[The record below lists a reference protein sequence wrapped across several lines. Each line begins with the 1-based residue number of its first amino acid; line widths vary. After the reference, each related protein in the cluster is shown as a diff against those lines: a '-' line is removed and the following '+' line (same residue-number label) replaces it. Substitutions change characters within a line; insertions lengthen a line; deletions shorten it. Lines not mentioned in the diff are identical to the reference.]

1 MKGRGVLI
9 AALLTLLSL
18 APVQAVSKPLVSLT
32 SLAPTVSTNFSGG
45 DEVSQLLTSPSA
57 IFLLGT
63 IETTSSPL
71 VTSTTLGGSDGFIVA
86 LNPGG
91 GRIWDLRIGTSG
103 DDVATAG
110 CTDSSGNIWIAG
122 SSAIAASAA
131 SAAGGAT
138 ALNRLTIWEVSPT
151 GVLLNTF
158 TKDLTEVD
166 VPTSIMVKGANFII
180 QGISDKVGF
189 PTFAASL
196 TPLGKIGTLKALS
209 RAPAPAPQIFTVTSS
224 AYLWQG
230 FVAKRAIKGV
240 KGISLHPSTDLLL
253 KLSLKDKSVKGAY
266 SLTGT
271 PIAMQYQSGLGV
283 IVLSQG
289 DGSYFLTILHTK

>member
-18 APVQAVSKPLVSLT
+18 APVQAVTKPLISLT
-32 SLAPTVSTNFSGG
+32 SLVPTVSTNFSGG
-45 DEVSQLLTSPSA
+45 DEVSQLLTSPSV

-63 IETTSSPL
+63 IETISSPL
-71 VTSTTLGGSDGFIVA
+71 VTSTTLGGSDGFIAA

-122 SSAIAASAA
+122 SSAIAT
-131 SAAGGAT
+131 SAAGGAV

-151 GVLLNTF
+151 GLLLNTF

-166 VPTSIMVKGANFII
+166 IPTSIIVKGANFII
-180 QGISDKVGF
+180 QGISNKVGF

-196 TPLGKIGTLKALS
+196 TPLGKIGSLKALT
-209 RAPAPAPQIFTVTSS
+209 RAPTPAPQIFTVTSS

-230 FVAKRAIKGV
+230 FVAKRAIKEV

-289 DGSYFLTILHTK
+289 NSSYFLTILHTK

>member
-18 APVQAVSKPLVSLT
+18 APVQAVTKPLISLT

-71 VTSTTLGGSDGFIVA
+71 VTSTTLGGSDGFIAA

-122 SSAIAASAA
+122 SSAIAT
-131 SAAGGAT
+131 SAAGGAV

-151 GVLLNTF
+151 GLLLNTF

-166 VPTSIMVKGANFII
+166 IPTSIIVKGANFII
-180 QGISDKVGF
+180 QGISNKVGF

-196 TPLGKIGTLKALS
+196 TPLGKIGSLKALT

-230 FVAKRAIKGV
+230 FVAKRAIKEV

-289 DGSYFLTILHTK
+289 NSSYFLTILHTK

>member
-18 APVQAVSKPLVSLT
+18 APVQAVTKPLISLT
-32 SLAPTVSTNFSGG
+32 SLVPTVSTNFSGG
-45 DEVSQLLTSPSA
+45 DEVSQLLTSPSV

-63 IETTSSPL
+63 IETISSPL
-71 VTSTTLGGSDGFIVA
+71 VTSTTLGGSDGFIAA
-86 LNPGG
+86 LNSGG

-122 SSAIAASAA
+122 SSAIAT
-131 SAAGGAT
+131 SAAGGAV

-158 TKDLTEVD
+158 TKDLSEVD

-180 QGISDKVGF
+180 QGISNKVGF

-196 TPLGKIGTLKALS
+196 TPLGKIGSLKALT

-230 FVAKRAIKGV
+230 FMAKRAIKEV

-253 KLSLKDKSVKGAY
+253 KLSLKDKRVKGAY

-289 DGSYFLTILHTK
+289 NSSYFLTILHTK

>member
-18 APVQAVSKPLVSLT
+18 APVQAATKPPILLT

-63 IETTSSPL
+63 IETISSPL
-71 VTSTTLGGSDGFIVA
+71 VTSTTLGGSDGFIAA

-110 CTDSSGNIWIAG
+110 CIDSSGNIWIAG
-122 SSAIAASAA
+122 SSAIAT

-138 ALNRLTIWEVSPT
+138 ELNRLTIWEVSPA
-151 GVLLNTF
+151 GLLLNTF
-158 TKDLTEVD
+158 TKDLTDVD
-166 VPTSIMVKGANFII
+166 VPTSIVVKGANFII
-180 QGISDKVGF
+180 QGISNKVGF
-189 PTFAASL
+189 PTFAATV
-196 TPLGKIGTLKALS
+196 TPLGKIGALKALTNTPVTT
-209 RAPAPAPQIFTVTSS
+209 AQIFTVTSS

-230 FVAKRAIKGV
+230 FVAKRTIKGV

-266 SLTGT
+266 SLTGA
-271 PIAMQYQSGLGV
+271 PIAVQYQSGLGAV
-283 IVLSQG
+283 VLSQG
-289 DGSYFLTILHTK
+289 ANSYFLTILHTK

>member
-18 APVQAVSKPLVSLT
+18 APVQALTKPLISLT

-71 VTSTTLGGSDGFIVA
+71 VTSTTLGGSDGFIAA

-122 SSAIAASAA
+122 SSAIAT
-131 SAAGGAT
+131 SAAGGAV

-158 TKDLTEVD
+158 TKDLSEVD

-180 QGISDKVGF
+180 QGISNKVGF

-196 TPLGKIGTLKALS
+196 TPLGKIGSLKALT

-230 FVAKRAIKGV
+230 FVAKRAIKEV

-253 KLSLKDKSVKGAY
+253 KLSLKDKRVKGAY

-289 DGSYFLTILHTK
+289 NSSYFLTILHTK

>member
-18 APVQAVSKPLVSLT
+18 APVQAVTKPLISLT
-32 SLAPTVSTNFSGG
+32 SLVPTVSTNFSGG
-45 DEVSQLLTSPSA
+45 DEVSQLLTSPSV

-63 IETTSSPL
+63 IETISSPL
-71 VTSTTLGGSDGFIVA
+71 VTSTTLGGSDGFIAA

-122 SSAIAASAA
+122 SSAIAT
-131 SAAGGAT
+131 SAAGGAV
-138 ALNRLTIWEVSPT
+138 ALNRLTIWEVNPT

-158 TKDLTEVD
+158 TKDLSEVD

-180 QGISDKVGF
+180 QGISNKVGF

-196 TPLGKIGTLKALS
+196 TPLGKIGSLKALT

-230 FVAKRAIKGV
+230 FMAKRAIKEV

-253 KLSLKDKSVKGAY
+253 KLSLKDKRVKGAY

-289 DGSYFLTILHTK
+289 NSSYFLTILHTK

>member
-1 MKGRGVLI
+1 MRGRGVLI

-18 APVQAVSKPLVSLT
+18 APTQAATKPPILLT

-63 IETTSSPL
+63 IETISSPL
-71 VTSTTLGGSDGFIVA
+71 VTSTTLGGSDGFIAA

-110 CTDSSGNIWIAG
+110 CIDSSGNIWIAG
-122 SSAIAASAA
+122 SSAIAT

-138 ALNRLTIWEVSPT
+138 ELNRLTIWEVSPA
-151 GVLLNTF
+151 GLLLNTF
-158 TKDLTEVD
+158 TKDLTDVD
-166 VPTSIMVKGANFII
+166 VPTSIIVKGANFII
-180 QGISDKVGF
+180 QGISNKVGF
-189 PTFAASL
+189 PTFAATL
-196 TPLGKIGTLKALS
+196 TPLGKIGALKALTNTPV
-209 RAPAPAPQIFTVTSS
+209 RSS

-230 FVAKRAIKGV
+230 FVAKRTIKGV

-266 SLTGT
+266 SLTGA

-283 IVLSQG
+283 VVLSQG
-289 DGSYFLTILHTK
+289 ANSYFLTILHTK